1 MSTNRLGTRFSRLL
15 AIAGA
20 ATLILALAVPTVW
33 AFEGRG
39 GDVVII
45 EADEVIDDDLYVG
58 AGQFTLDGTVKGDL
72 FVAGGTV
79 EINGTVEGDLVAAG
93 QSVVIDGTVGD
104 DARIAGYALS
114 LGGEVMDDLISAGFS
129 LENERESNVGGD
141 LFAVG
146 YQALLAGGVA
156 GDAEIAGG
164 AVRLA
169 GAIGGDAKVDVGGA
183 EPGQGMPSGFP
194 FYFGPNVPPVPSVPM
209 GLSIDGSASVGG
221 DLEYTANSE
230 IAVPASV
237 VAGATDFTR
246 YVPEVEGRPEIR
258 RPSPAALV
266 GRWFVR
272 QLRRL
277 ITLLLAG
284 AAMMWLVPGWTRKM
298 AGIVQARPLPSLGW
312 GVVAIAA
319 FAMAI
324 LVLIIGTGLLALIFG
339 ILTLG
344 ELVGRFIA
352 LGGIAV
358 SSVGFGFSVT
368 WSYVTKIIISVLLG
382 QLVFRLFKSD
392 AEGHRWWPMLL
403 GVLIFVIIAAVPV
416 LGWLARLATV
426 LLGLGAIWLWA
437 SGWFAARRVTSVAEE
452 SETVGVAPA
461 E

>member
-1 MSTNRLGTRFSRLL
+1 MCS
-15 AIAGA
+15 
-20 ATLILALAVPTVW
+20 
-33 AFEGRG
+33 
-39 GDVVII
+39 
-45 EADEVIDDDLYVG
+45 LYI
-58 AGQFTLDGTVKGDL
+58 TSET
-72 FVAGGTV
+72 
-79 EINGTVEGDLVAAG
+79 
-93 QSVVIDGTVGD
+93 
-104 DARIAGYALS
+104 
-114 LGGEVMDDLISAGFS
+114 
-129 LENERESNVGGD
+129 
-141 LFAVG
+141 
-146 YQALLAGGVA
+146 
-156 GDAEIAGG
+156 
-164 AVRLA
+164 
-169 GAIGGDAKVDVGGA
+169 
-183 EPGQGMPSGFP
+183 P
-194 FYFGPNVPPVPSVPM
+194 
-209 GLSIDGSASVGG
+209 
-221 DLEYTANSE
+221 SE
-230 IAVPASV
+230 IAVPAGV
-237 VAGATDFTR
+237 VAGETGFTR
-246 YVPEVEGRPEIR
+246 YVPEVEGRPEVR

-298 AGIVQARPLPSLGW
+298 AGIVQAKPLPSLGW

-319 FAMAI
+319 FAIAI

-339 ILTLG
+339 VLTLG

-352 LGGIAV
+352 LGGIAI

>member
-1 MSTNRLGTRFSRLL
+1 MSGIRLGTRVGRLL
-15 AIAGA
+15 AVAGA
-20 ATLILALAVPTVW
+20 VLVALSLAVPTVW
-33 AFEGRG
+33 AYEGRG

-72 FVAGGTV
+72 FVAGGTI

-93 QSVVIDGTVGD
+93 QSVVIDGAVGD
-104 DARIAGYALS
+104 DARIAGYALGV
-114 LGGEVMDDLISAGFS
+114 GGGVVDDLISAGFS
-129 LENERESNVGGD
+129 LESKPESDVGGD
-141 LFAVG
+141 LLAVG
-146 YQALLAGGVA
+146 YQALLAGDVA

-164 AVRLA
+164 AVRFV
-169 GAIGGDAKVDVGGA
+169 GAIGGDTKVDVGGA
-183 EPGQGMPSGFP
+183 APGQGMPSGFP
-194 FYFGPNVPPVPSVPM
+194 FYFGPDVPPMPSVPM
-209 GLSIDGSASVGG
+209 GLSIDGGASIGG
-221 DLEYTANSE
+221 DLDYTANSE
-230 IAVPASV
+230 IAIPAGV

-246 YVPEVEGRPEIR
+246 YVSDVEYRPGVR

-272 QLRRL
+272 QLRCL

-284 AAMMWLVPGWTRKM
+284 ATMMWLVPGWTRKM
-298 AGIVQARPLPSLGW
+298 AGIVQAKPLPSLGW

-324 LVLIIGTGLLALIFG
+324 LVLIIGTALLALIFG
-339 ILTLG
+339 VLTLG

-368 WSYVTKIIISVLLG
+368 WSYVTKIIISLLLG

-403 GVLIFVIIAAVPV
+403 GVLIFVAIAAVPV
-416 LGWLARLATV
+416 LGWLARLVTV
-426 LLGLGAIWLWA
+426 LLGMGAIWLWA
-437 SGWFAARRVTSVAEE
+437 SGWLAARRP
-452 SETVGVAPA
+452 APA
-461 E
+461 TAEAEARDATSTE